1 MLLGRGFALQM
12 RWCFLFSFLHHGS
25 VYGFHLGERK
35 DGNGDMDVDMD
46 MDMDTVLG
54 GMQFP

>member
-1 MLLGRGFALQM
+1 M
-12 RWCFLFSFLHHGS
+12 RWCLLFFFLHHGS